1 MQRVR
6 VKVCGL
12 TTVENARVVA
22 NAGVDS
28 IGLVFFKKSLRNVS
42 IAKAEQIV
50 NAMPAFVTT
59 TALFV
64 NPSKDLVEEVITTT
78 KIDLLQFHGDE
89 SEQFCNQ
96 FSRPYIKAIRINN
109 KTDILASSNQ
119 YTSAKAI
126 LFDTLVK
133 GVAGGTGK
141 VFDWQ
146 LLDEKTLQNINNPV
160 ILAGGLN
167 VENVAQAIT
176 KIRPWAVDVSGGVE
190 ITAGIKSTTKVQ
202 EFIKMVNR

>member
-1 MQRVR
+1 MQRIR

>member
-1 MQRVR
+1 MQRIR

-42 IAKAEQIV
+42 IAKAAQIV

-96 FSRPYIKAIRINN
+96 FSRPYIKAIRIDNT
-109 KTDILASSNQ
+109 TDILASSNQ

-146 LLDEKTLQNINNPV
+146 LLDKKTLQNINNPV